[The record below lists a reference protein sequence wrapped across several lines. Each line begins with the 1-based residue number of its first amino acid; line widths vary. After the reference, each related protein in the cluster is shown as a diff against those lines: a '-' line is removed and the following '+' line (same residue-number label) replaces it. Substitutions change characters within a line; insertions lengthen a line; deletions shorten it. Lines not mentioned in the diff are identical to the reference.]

1 VNRKIVVGAVV
12 VAIIAV
18 SISLYLQ
25 TSEKKNL
32 EPLEPSE
39 PTVKITDFA
48 VDNQWGYLGGW
59 TFNCLFNITL
69 ENRGLDN
76 VTGLVLEVKVF
87 YNNTECEVGN
97 YFVGTYENGT
107 IKEPLEA
114 GEVREFGGT
123 LLSQPPLPDVKP
135 NNVVAFVLLNNTVL
149 DERTNQ

>member
-1 VNRKIVVGAVV
+1 LNKKTIFVFITIVVIV
-12 VAIIAV
+12 VAISV
-18 SISLYLQ
+18 SIYLQ
-25 TSEKKNL
+25 TSEKKNI
-32 EPLEPSE
+32 ESSEPS
-39 PTVKITDFA
+39 VKITSFVVED
-48 VDNQWGYLGGW
+48 QWYYLGGVS
-59 TFNCLFNITL
+59 FDCRFNITL

>member
-1 VNRKIVVGAVV
+1 LNKKTIFVFITIVVIV
-12 VAIIAV
+12 VAISV
-18 SISLYLQ
+18 SIYLQ
-25 TSEKKNL
+25 TSEKKNI
-32 EPLEPSE
+32 ESSEPS
-39 PTVKITDFA
+39 VKITSFV
-48 VDNQWGYLGGW
+48 VDDQWYYLGGVS
-59 TFNCLFNITL
+59 FDCRFNITL
-69 ENRGLDN
+69 ENRGLDS

>member
-1 VNRKIVVGAVV
+1 LNKKTLFVFITIVVIV
-12 VAIIAV
+12 VAISV
-18 SISLYLQ
+18 SIYLQ
-25 TSEKKNL
+25 TSEKKKI
-32 EPLEPSE
+32 ESSEPS
-39 PTVKITDFA
+39 VKITGFV
-48 VDNQWGYLGGW
+48 VDDQWYYLGGGS
-59 TFNCLFNITL
+59 FDCRFNITL

-123 LLSQPPLPDVKP
+123 LLSQPPLPDVRP

>member
-1 VNRKIVVGAVV
+1 MNKKTIFVFITIVVIV
-12 VAIIAV
+12 VAISV
-18 SISLYLQ
+18 SIYLQ
-25 TSEKKNL
+25 TSEKKNI
-32 EPLEPSE
+32 ESSEPS
-39 PTVKITDFA
+39 VKITSFVVED
-48 VDNQWGYLGGW
+48 QWYYLGGVS
-59 TFNCLFNITL
+59 FDCRFNITL
-69 ENRGLDN
+69 ENRGLDSD
-76 VTGLVLEVKVF
+76 TGLVLEVKVF